1 MAKGPKV
8 LAMALAMALTMTRR
22 GTKALAKASKGFAT
36 LHFPWHEGTR
46 EGGEGAE
53 GAGDGAQGDEDAGED
68 EQGVRDD

>member
-1 MAKGPKV
+1 
-8 LAMALAMALTMTRR
+8 MALAMALTMTRR

-53 GAGDGAQGDEDAGED
+53 GAGDGAGNGTGDGAQGDEDAGED